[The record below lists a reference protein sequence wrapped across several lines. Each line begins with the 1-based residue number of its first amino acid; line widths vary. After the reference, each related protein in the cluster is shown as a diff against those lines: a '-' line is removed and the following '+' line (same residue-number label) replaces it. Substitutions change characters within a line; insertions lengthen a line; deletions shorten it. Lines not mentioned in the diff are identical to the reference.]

1 MPVQWLVATEFGRT
15 VAANGTGG
23 TDHGTATAAIVLGG
37 SVKGGRV
44 LSDWPGLAP
53 SNLFENRDLRPTLA
67 INALIS
73 GAQANPLASNRDS
86 CCAPSLP
93 TPPPSSPWKASF
105 EADSRQALPPT
116 HLCCRIRQ
124 SPRGRRSLR

>member
-37 SVKGGRV
+37 SVKGGRI
-44 LSDWPGLAP
+44 LTDWPSLAP

-73 GAQANPLASNRDS
+73 GAAGESLGLEPGLVLRTLFADAATVKPLEG
-86 CCAPSLP
+86 
-93 TPPPSSPWKASF
+93 F
-105 EADSRQALPPT
+105 
-116 HLCCRIRQ
+116 IR
-124 SPRGRRSLR
+124 S